1 MHKSIN
7 LTLNSK
13 YIKKYI
19 NGYPLL
25 EKVMVGFSL
34 LNKMSLQSLSQF

>member
-7 LTLNSK
+7 LTLNS
-13 YIKKYI
+13 KYI